1 MRRPASRA
9 GFTLLEVIVALGI
22 LVVGLTVLID
32 TQATAV
38 LMSTD
43 MERMTTATMLAE
55 EKMTE
60 ALLVL
65 EQEGWTS
72 QDIEE
77 EGDFSDFGDEEFRG
91 DALHLDLGA
100 ELEDFHWAYTVRAI
114 DLTLPD
120 DVWSMASQ
128 LADGGYW
135 QEEKTENMDL
145 SGAPDLGTLGI
156 TPDLVTEYLSNY
168 IREVRVLVW
177 WGDNEDGTD
186 QVELV
191 HHVINVSGKVTEVED
206 QG

>member
-1 MRRPASRA
+1 MRAPSPRA

-32 TQATAV
+32 TQATAI

-43 MERMTTATMLAE
+43 REKMTTATMLAE

-65 EQEGWTS
+65 EQEGWTN

-77 EGDFSDFGDEEFRG
+77 EGDFDDFGDEEFRG
-91 DALHLDLGA
+91 DSLRLDMGG
-100 ELEDFHWAYTVRAI
+100 ELADFHWAYTVRAI
-114 DLTLPD
+114 DLTLPG
-120 DVWSMASQ
+120 DVWNMAGE
-128 LADGGYW
+128 LADNGYW
-135 QEEKTENMDL
+135 QEEKTENMDI

-156 TPDLVTEYLSNY
+156 TPDVIAEYLSDY

-191 HHVINVSGKVTEVED
+191 HHVINVSGKVTDVED